1 MKKFSLLIL
10 LTLVLVAC
18 GTDGHHFEVEG
29 KLTNLNQGE
38 FYVYSPDNVIE
49 GTDTIKVPGGR
60 FSYEIPCEKEGVLI
74 VVFPNFS
81 EQPIFAQPGK
91 SVDIKGDASHLK
103 ELEITGT
110 DANEL
115 MTKFRHQI
123 ANMTPPEIEKH
134 VGLFISDHLESVV
147 GPYLVDKFLLRKQ
160 QPDYKRAYRLLAS
173 MQKEQPR
180 NGYLNRLLALCK
192 PLADAS
198 GDRLPTF
205 KTTDI
210 NGKSVSSASLSSA
223 PVAVVYTWAT
233 WSYESTNLQQRLLD
247 LHNRAEGKLQ
257 LLGISFEPSLTTC
270 KEEVS
275 SQHLGW
281 PVVCDEKLFEGMLVR
296 KLGLTAV
303 PDNILLQRGRVV
315 ARGLSAD
322 DLINRVEKLI

>member
-49 GTDTIKVPGGR
+49 GTDTIKVQGGR
-60 FSYEIPCEKEGVLI
+60 FSYEISCEKEGVLI

-198 GDRLPTF
+198 GNRLPTF

>member
-49 GTDTIKVPGGR
+49 GTDTIKVQGGR

-192 PLADAS
+192 PLADVS
-198 GDRLPTF
+198 GDRLPAF
-205 KTTDI
+205 KATDI

-247 LHNRAEGKLQ
+247 RTIGPKENSNCLASVSNRVLQ
-257 LLGISFEPSLTTC
+257 PARRKSAVSISVGLLSAMKSCLRECWVASWDLLPFPTTFFC
-270 KEEVS
+270 S
-275 SQHLGW
+275 
-281 PVVCDEKLFEGMLVR
+281 
-296 KLGLTAV
+296 
-303 PDNILLQRGRVV
+303 VV
-315 ARGLSAD
+315 AS
-322 DLINRVEKLI
+322 

>member
-38 FYVYSPDNVIE
+38 FYIYSPDNVID
-49 GTDTIKVPGGR
+49 GIDTIKVLGGR
-60 FSYEIPCEKEGVLI
+60 FSYEIPCEKEGVLV

-103 ELEITGT
+103 KLEITGT
-110 DANEL
+110 DDNEL

-123 ANMTPPEIEKH
+123 ANMSPPEIEKH
-134 VGLFISDHLESVV
+134 VSLFISDHLESIV
-147 GPYLVDKFLLRKQ
+147 GPYIVDKFLLRKQ
-160 QPDYKRAYRLLAS
+160 NPNYKQACQLLAS

-180 NGYLNRLLALCK
+180 NGYLNRLLAQCK

-198 GDRLPTF
+198 GNRLPTF
-205 KTTDI
+205 KATDI
-210 NGKSVSSASLSSA
+210 NGKSISSASLSSA

-233 WSYESTNLQQRLLD
+233 WSYESTSLQQRLLN
-247 LHNRAEGKLQ
+247 LRSRAEGKLQ
-257 LLGISFEPSLTTC
+257 LLGISLESSLAGC
-270 KEEVS
+270 KENVS
-275 SQHLGW
+275 EQSAGW
-281 PVVCDEKLFEGMLVR
+281 SVVCDEQLFEGALIR

-303 PDNILLQRGRVV
+303 PDNILLQHGRVV
-315 ARGLSAD
+315 ARGLSTD
-322 DLINRVEKLI
+322 DLISRLEKLI

>member
-29 KLTNLNQGE
+29 KLINLNQGE
-38 FYVYSPDNVIE
+38 FYIYSPDNVIN
-49 GTDTIKVPGGR
+49 GIDTIKVLGGR
-60 FSYEIPCEKEGVLI
+60 FSYEIPCEKEGVLV

-103 ELEITGT
+103 KLEITGT
-110 DANEL
+110 DDNEL

-123 ANMTPPEIEKH
+123 ANMSPPEIEKH
-134 VGLFISDHLESVV
+134 VSLFISDHLESIV
-147 GPYLVDKFLLRKQ
+147 GPYIVDKFLLRKQ
-160 QPDYKRAYRLLAS
+160 NSNYKQACQLLAS

-180 NGYLNRLLALCK
+180 NGYLNRLLAQCK

-198 GDRLPTF
+198 GNRLPAF
-205 KTTDI
+205 KATDI
-210 NGKSVSSASLSSA
+210 NGKSISSATLSLA

-233 WSYESTNLQQRLLD
+233 WSYESTSLQQRLLN
-247 LHNRAEGKLQ
+247 LRSRAEGKLQ
-257 LLGISFEPSLTTC
+257 LLGISLEPSLAGC
-270 KEEVS
+270 KENVS
-275 SQHLGW
+275 EQSAGW
-281 PVVCDEKLFEGMLVR
+281 SVVCDEQLFEGALIR

-303 PDNILLQRGRVV
+303 PDNILLQHGRVV
-315 ARGLSAD
+315 ARGLSTD
-322 DLINRVEKLI
+322 DLISRLEKLI

>member
-49 GTDTIKVPGGR
+49 GTDTIKVQGGR

-180 NGYLNRLLALCK
+180 NGHLNRLLALCK

-198 GDRLPTF
+198 GDRLPAF
-205 KTTDI
+205 KVTDI
-210 NGKSVSSASLSSA
+210 NGKSVSSVSLSSA

-257 LLGISFEPSLTTC
+257 LLGISLEPSLTTC